1 MSTDLEQVQHALAEY
16 DRVAAGIA
24 ELTRQYGSVVFD
36 VTTGT
41 GMDSAKAARAAIRE
55 PRYEIE
61 RVRKAA
67 KAPLLSLGKKI
78 DSEAARITGEL
89 LKIEEP
95 IDAQIKA
102 EEARKEA
109 EREAKV
115 QAELDRV
122 NGIQARITRLR
133 EAVTLIANMPTSQ
146 IELLIAAIER
156 TPIGDEFAEFRQT
169 ADDAKVATLAKMRE
183 MLAATSAREAEQQ
196 RIANERMELARLRA
210 EQEKREAA
218 ERAERAE
225 ADRKAAAERA
235 EEDSR
240 RKAEQD
246 ARDAELRAR
255 QAEQDRVERERQAAA
270 DAETQRLAAERAELE
285 RREAAVR
292 EAEKPKPAAKGGRG
306 VKRPTDL
313 QIVQAVAEAFGVG
326 IPTATKWLSEMR
338 LAA

>member
-36 VTTGT
+36 VTTTT
-41 GMDSAKAARAAIRE
+41 GMDGAKAARAAIRE

-89 LKIEEP
+89 MKLEDP
-95 IDAQIKA
+95 IHAQIAA
-102 EEARKEA
+102 EEKRKED
-109 EREAKV
+109 ERAAKV

-122 NGIQARITRLR
+122 NGIQARIARIREWVTRVANDPA
-133 EAVTLIANMPTSQ
+133 EKIATLIGNLEEHPVDDS
-146 IELLIAAIER
+146 
-156 TPIGDEFAEFRQT
+156 FAEFRQ
-169 ADDAKVATLAKMRE
+169 AAEDAKGATLAKLRE
-183 MLAATSAREAEQQ
+183 MLAAALQREAEQK
-196 RIANERMELARLRA
+196 RVADERMELARLRI
-210 EQEKREAA
+210 EQEKRDAA
-218 ERAERAE
+218 ARAEREE
-225 ADRKAAAERA
+225 ADRQAAAARA
-235 EEDSR
+235 EEDR
-240 RKAEQD
+240 RRRAEQD
-246 ARDAELRAR
+246 ALDAELRAR

-270 DAETQRLAAERAELE
+270 DAQAQRLAAERAELE

-292 EAEKPKPAAKGGRG
+292 EAEKPKPAAKGGHG